1 MLYTSLKWS
10 SVSFLAP
17 EEGAAAAAGA
27 GAGAGA
33 ALGLGA
39 AGAGLASSAG
49 RGEGIGLTAGW
60 LAPASFEAEH
70 TPPTAKGGGVSSS
83 IRITATARH
92 GGHLLSLLRSG
103 VVSQSLELDRPA
115 TGAQTLSRTGFYKA
129 RSTACGGPL
138 LQPGRNNVTAFGFTK
153 KNVLCVYGKTLG
165 KTDLAPTVLHYRI
178 ALLT

>member
-17 EEGAAAAAGA
+17 VEGAAAAAGA

-70 TPPTAKGGGVSSS
+70 TPPTAKGGGGEQQYKDHRNSTTRWSLTLTSS
-83 IRITATARH
+83 I
-92 GGHLLSLLRSG
+92 GGGLP
-103 VVSQSLELDRPA
+103 VS
-115 TGAQTLSRTGFYKA
+115 
-129 RSTACGGPL
+129 
-138 LQPGRNNVTAFGFTK
+138 
-153 KNVLCVYGKTLG
+153 
-165 KTDLAPTVLHYRI
+165 
-178 ALLT
+178 